1 MWRGQEGLLS
11 ARILVVQ
18 MLRLSLLLLIVLP
31 LWPGLSAQ
39 AVRSDGMRVVQESWT
54 VQDGAPESITSLA
67 QTTDGF
73 LWLGSPTGLFR
84 FDGTHFERFRAL
96 SGDQLLSSNVYAISA
111 APSGGL
117 WVGYTFGGF
126 SFVKNGRVTNYAAT
140 THSIHE
146 FAQDANGIV
155 WAASTSGLWRFEHST
170 WQRIGTEWNA
180 PNGSVGVVA
189 FDRTGVLWVLAQKTL
204 FCLRPGEKRF
214 RIAGE
219 NLGAWGFTLDAD
231 RKVIT
236 NQSAHRQTPRS
247 SGDLDDGLPAHPI
260 LLNGSAQIVDR
271 TNSVWI
277 LGSVNKPLLRIP
289 SPRRLTDA
297 LSDVNAANPE
307 KYDIHPGTAEKSILD
322 NEGNLWFCD
331 EKGIYRFFYNSLNK
345 QELPVELRFPAMA
358 ADNGGA
364 MWMSSFYYSDLYR
377 VTDGNVET
385 HHFPGYISRLN
396 DFRGWTLA
404 QRAGKTVWF
413 AGKSGLWHLVDGNFI
428 PIKLPLEMIDRI
440 RYVQAIAEDR
450 FGGVWISF
458 WRYGLYR
465 LADGVWTPFGGRE
478 DLPKTGVLTEFSD
491 SLARLWFGCGKSQLA
506 VLDGDRLKVFGPS
519 DGVRVGNITAIY
531 GRGPRIWI
539 GGEFGLQQFDQGRL
553 RNIFAV
559 DNDWLLGISGIIE
572 TANGDLW
579 LNGLS
584 GIFKISQAEISRALQ
599 DPSYRVKGEHLG
611 RREGLPGP
619 AAQVRPLSTA
629 IEGSDGRLWFAEANG
644 VVWLDPTVPLRP
656 VQHVPISIQSVSA
669 DDNDYAP
676 VFPLTLPAHTSSVRI
691 NYAAVS
697 LADPEAIHIRYK
709 LLEVDSDWHD
719 AIRHD
724 PVTYR
729 NLSPGSYHFIISD
742 SDTNGVWSDKI
753 VNVGFTILPAWYQ
766 TSWFRI
772 GCIGTFLLL
781 LWFLYQL
788 RLQQLQLQ
796 FNMTLEA
803 RVGERTRIARELHD
817 TLLQSFQGLML
828 RFQAVDEMLPVHP
841 MDAKKALEGALERG
855 DQAISE
861 GRDAIT
867 HIRAPVL
874 TGHDLAKSITALMD
888 NLSEEFGQGN
898 GASIMYRVLVQGAP
912 RIVHPALQGEIYR
925 IARESLRNAFRH
937 AQARQIETEIIYGES
952 LRLRFRDDG
961 KGLDPSVVERG
972 GRPGHW
978 GLPGIR
984 ERARQ
989 IGAHLE
995 VWSELGAGTEVELS
1009 IPGSIAYRVLPAK
1022 ARFRIF
1028 PKRMEQDY
1036 EQRS

>member
-1 MWRGQEGLLS
+1 MWREQDGLLS
-11 ARILVVQ
+11 ARILLVQ
-18 MLRLSLLLLIVLP
+18 MLRMSLLVSLVLP

-39 AVRSDGMRVVQESWT
+39 AVQSDAMRILQESWT
-54 VQDGAPESITSLA
+54 VQDGAPEDTNSLA

-73 LWLGSPTGLFR
+73 LWLGSSTGLFR
-84 FDGTHFERFRAL
+84 FDGTRFERFRAL

-126 SFVKNGRVTNYAAT
+126 SFVKDGRVTNYAAT
-140 THSIHE
+140 THSIHD

-170 WQRIGTEWNA
+170 WQHIGTEWNA
-180 PNGSVGVVA
+180 PNGSVGIVA

-236 NQSAHRQTPRS
+236 NKSADRQTPRS
-247 SGDLDDGLPAHPI
+247 SGDLDDGLSAHPI

-277 LGSVNKPLLRIP
+277 LRSINKPLLRIP

-297 LSDVNAANPE
+297 LFDVNAANPE

-345 QELPVELRFPAMA
+345 QELPVELRFPALA

-364 MWMSSFYYSDLYR
+364 IWMSSFFNSDLYR
-377 VTDGNVET
+377 VANGNVET

-396 DFRGWTLA
+396 DFRGWNLA
-404 QRAGKTVWF
+404 QRVGKTVWF

-428 PIKLPLEMIDRI
+428 PIKLPREMIDRI
-440 RYVQAIAEDR
+440 RYVQAIAQDR
-450 FGGVWISF
+450 SGGVWISF
-458 WRYGLYR
+458 WRFGLYR
-465 LADGVWTPFGGRE
+465 LADGIWTPFGGRE

-491 SLARLWFGCGKSQLA
+491 SLARLWFGCGKNQLA

-531 GRGPRIWI
+531 GRGPQIWI
-539 GGEFGLQQFDQGRL
+539 GGELGLQQFDQGRL
-553 RNIFAV
+553 RNVFAI

-584 GIFKISQAEISRALQ
+584 GIFKISRAEISRALQ

-611 RREGLPGP
+611 SREGLPGP

-629 IEGSDGRLWFAEANG
+629 IEGSDGRLWFAETNG

-656 VQHVPISIQSVSA
+656 MQHVPISIQSVSA

-709 LLEVDSDWHD
+709 LLEMDSDWHD

-742 SDTNGVWSDKI
+742 SDTNGMWSDKI
-753 VNVGFTILPAWYQ
+753 VDVGFTILPAWYQ

-772 GCIGTFLLL
+772 GCIGAFLLL
-781 LWFLYQL
+781 LWVLYQL
-788 RLQQLQLQ
+788 RLRQLHHQ
-796 FNMTLEA
+796 FSIGLEA
-803 RVGERTRIARELHD
+803 RVSERTRIARELHD

-828 RFQAVDEMLPVHP
+828 RFQTANELLPAHP
-841 MDAKKALEGALERG
+841 MDAKKALEGALDRG

-867 HIRAPVL
+867 DIRVPKLASP
-874 TGHDLAKSITALMD
+874 DLASSITALMTD
-888 NLSEEFGQGN
+888 LSEEFAGGN
-898 GASIMYRVLVQGAP
+898 RVLVTFRVLVEGAP
-912 RIVHPALQGEIYR
+912 RNVRPNIHGEIYG
-925 IARESLRNAFRH
+925 IARESLGNAFRH
-937 AQARQIETEIIYGES
+937 AQARHIETEITYGES
-952 LRLRFRDDG
+952 LCLRFRDDG
-961 KGLDPSVVERG
+961 KGIDPGVVEHG

-978 GLPGIR
+978 GLSGMR
-984 ERARQ
+984 ERAKQ
-989 IGAHLE
+989 IGARLE
-995 VWSELGAGTEVELS
+995 IWSELKAGTEIELN
-1009 IPGSIAYRVLPAK
+1009 IPGSVAYEVFATK
-1022 ARFRIF
+1022 GRFRIF
-1028 PKRMEQDY
+1028 PKRMEQEY
-1036 EQRS
+1036 EYRP